1 MQKALLL
8 SVAAIGLAL
17 PAVGTKKPKPPARAE
32 VIRQAEKRT
41 FEQWETANA
50 HMRTLSEL
58 ESVIISK
65 QSMLEQGFQTP
76 GLAEDIA
83 QAQIEKDRILR
94 RVSDP
99 AETGIYSDLSQWKYT
114 PNTKNIAAGYAWEG
128 PAPSFPT
135 TPLYAN
141 NGRAVLQ

>member
-17 PAVGTKKPKPPARAE
+17 PAVRTKKSKPPVRAE
-32 VIRQAEKRT
+32 VVRQAEKRT

-50 HMRTLSEL
+50 HMRTISEL
-58 ESVIISK
+58 ESVIVSK

-76 GLAEDIA
+76 GLAQSIA
-83 QAQIEKDRILR
+83 QAQIQKERILR
-94 RVSDP
+94 RVADP

-114 PNTKNIAAGYAWEG
+114 PNTKNIAAGYAWDG
-128 PAPSFPT
+128 PAPSFAT
-135 TPLYAN
+135 AALYAN
-141 NGRAVLQ
+141 NGRAVPQ